1 MPTFSVSP
9 ELLSFSVCGHMYS
22 SGHPHAFTG
31 IKANSSNLTHSFADV
46 RTCFFRIPV

>member
-31 IKANSSNLTHSFADV
+31 IKANSSNLIHVLAGV
-46 RTCFFRIPV
+46 RTRFFWIPV